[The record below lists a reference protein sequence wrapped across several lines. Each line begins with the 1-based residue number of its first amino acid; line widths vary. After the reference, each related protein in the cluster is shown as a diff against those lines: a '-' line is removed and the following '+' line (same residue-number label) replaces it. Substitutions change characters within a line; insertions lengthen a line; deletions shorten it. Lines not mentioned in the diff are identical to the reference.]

1 MVDPRPG
8 TTRDR
13 LDGVSEW
20 RGVSFRVADTGG
32 VERFLEDKK
41 RRHQKKRAVTDS
53 TPSTNLTDLHEG
65 RAGGVDPPGAA
76 PDGIHGQRGA
86 DSSGVGVGVGVGGV
100 VSPSSV
106 HSDSLGAQAE
116 HVSLA
121 SAVEAQ
127 VRAVMREA
135 AVILFVVTPPPLT
148 PPYPLPNPRPNLPP
162 NPPPNPP

>member
-53 TPSTNLTDLHEG
+53 PPSINLTDLHEG

-76 PDGIHGQRGA
+76 RDGVPGQSGA
-86 DSSGVGVGVGVGGV
+86 DSSGVGVGGGGG
-100 VSPSSV
+100 VSPSSI
-106 HSDSLGAQAE
+106 HSDSMGAHAE

-135 AVILFVVTPPPLT
+135 AVILFVVNSPPPH
-148 PPYPLPNPRPNLPP
+148 PSLPP
-162 NPPPNPP
+162 P